1 MLRESTPPLLCV
13 PSAHS
18 APSAYLLFV
27 TLSLA
32 AIITTLAGC
41 STNSSTRAKPDSP
54 TNTSAPASTT
64 AASAP
69 IVESVEPWTYNG
81 TPGRLIRTA
90 HYRVFTT
97 QPDTVLNDRV
107 PLFIED
113 ALNEYRT
120 SLSKPGQPLPEPELK
135 LDTYILRTRADW
147 ALLTRQLTG
156 EQAELYLR
164 IPRGGFAF
172 GGKAL
177 LFDIGTRDTLAILA
191 HEGWHQYTQR
201 AFRQPL
207 PIWLEEGIATYM
219 EGHRWGGAGGG
230 TPQFLPWCN
239 VERFDQLRRAEAQKR
254 LLPLDKLL
262 ESAPQDLMNRYTDDA
277 LIYYAQVWALTHFLA
292 EGADGKYRA
301 GLADLLADAAA
312 GTADRRIGAVL
323 GPAYANRILMNR
335 RGQGVF
341 LAYFNQDIAEAA
353 REYEAFVAELVQSG
367 SRGAIVEGRSPLG
380 GTAAE
385 E

>member
-1 MLRESTPPLLCV
+1 MTRTNSLVSSRLSGFSAFLLRSTAALALFALAAC
-13 PSAHS
+13 
-18 APSAYLLFV
+18 APSKQ
-27 TLSLA
+27 
-32 AIITTLAGC
+32 TT
-41 STNSSTRAKPDSP
+41 SP
-54 TNTSAPASTT
+54 TPTTTNTYAPAPDAPANSG
-64 AASAP
+64 P

-81 TPGRLIRTA
+81 RPGRIIRTA

-113 ALNEYRT
+113 ALTEYRS

-147 ALLTRQLTG
+147 TLLTRQLTG

-164 IPRGGFAF
+164 IPRGGYAF
-172 GGKAL
+172 GGKAI
-177 LFDIGTRDTLAILA
+177 LFDIGTRDTLAIVA

-201 AFRQPL
+201 AFRHPL

-219 EGHRWGGAGGG
+219 EGHKWVGTGGA

-292 EGADGKYRA
+292 EGAGGKYRA
-301 GLADLLADAAA
+301 GLADLLADAAS
-312 GTADRRIGAVL
+312 GTVDRRIGAVL

-335 RGQGVF
+335 RGPGVF
-341 LAYFNQDIAEAA
+341 VAYFNQDLAEAS
-353 REYEAFVAELVQSG
+353 REYAEFVEQLVQAG
-367 SRGAIVEGRSPLG
+367 SRGPIVDGRSPI
-380 GTAAE
+380 AAPAPIGR
-385 E
+385 

>member
-1 MLRESTPPLLCV
+1 MTRTNSLVSSRLSGFSAFLLRSTAALALFALAACA
-13 PSAHS
+13 PSKQTTSPTPTNTYAP
-18 APSAYLLFV
+18 APSA
-27 TLSLA
+27 
-32 AIITTLAGC
+32 
-41 STNSSTRAKPDSP
+41 
-54 TNTSAPASTT
+54 
-64 AASAP
+64 ASAEP

-81 TPGRLIRTA
+81 TPGRIIRTA

-107 PLFIED
+107 PGFIED
-113 ALNEYRT
+113 ALTEYRT
-120 SLSKPGQPLPEPELK
+120 GLSKPGQPLPEPELK

-147 ALLTRQLTG
+147 TLLTRQLTG

-164 IPRGGFAF
+164 IPRGGYAF
-172 GGKAL
+172 GGKAI
-177 LFDIGTRDTLAILA
+177 LFDIGTRDTLAIVA

-201 AFRQPL
+201 AFKHPL
-207 PIWLEEGIATYM
+207 PIWLEEGIAAYM
-219 EGHRWGGAGGG
+219 EGHKWVGSGGA

-292 EGADGKYRA
+292 EGAGGKYRA
-301 GLADLLADAAA
+301 GLADLLADAAS
-312 GTADRRIGAVL
+312 GTVDRRIGAVL

-335 RGQGVF
+335 RGPGVF
-341 LAYFNQDIAEAA
+341 VAYFNQDLAEAS
-353 REYEAFVAELVQSG
+353 REYAAFVEQLVQSG
-367 SRGAIVEGRSPLG
+367 SRGPIVDGRSPI
-380 GTAAE
+380 AAPAPIGR
-385 E
+385 